1 MKNLNLCLFVFFLLF
16 CYCSSSNT
24 DKRDLIK
31 NPASATSDY
40 KTKMPEIFVSEDVF
54 DFGEIVEGQSISHN
68 FIIKN
73 VGNDDLFINT
83 AKASCGCTV
92 PTFTKEPIPAGKN
105 GSVYV
110 TFNSVGKLGRQRKTV
125 TLVTN
130 AIPNTKVL
138 TIIGTIVEAQE
149 NY

>member
-1 MKNLNLCLFVFFLLF
+1 MKNLDLCLCVFFLLF

-73 VGNDDLFINT
+73 VGSDDLFINT

-92 PTFTKEPIPAGKN
+92 PTFTKEPIAAGQN
-105 GSVYV
+105 G
-110 TFNSVGKLGRQRKTV
+110 
-125 TLVTN
+125 
-130 AIPNTKVL
+130 
-138 TIIGTIVEAQE
+138 
-149 NY
+149 